1 MQFRGFYCPW
11 LGVSGRWG
19 RGSLRRTRGLRGMEV
34 GLYTQH
40 PSALS
45 IIGEAD
51 EVKIESEIPIQD
63 S

>member
-1 MQFRGFYCPW
+1 
-11 LGVSGRWG
+11 
-19 RGSLRRTRGLRGMEV
+19 MEV

-40 PSALS
+40 PSALP
-45 IIGEAD
+45 IIREAD

>member
-1 MQFRGFYCPW
+1 
-11 LGVSGRWG
+11 
-19 RGSLRRTRGLRGMEV
+19 MEV

-45 IIGEAD
+45 ISGEAD